1 MAPPSDEVTPHLVVG
16 PTLTLDHSGQSACE
30 TLHSQRGGKA
40 FIFSHGGRA
49 VLSQLL
55 YFAQVC
61 FPFFLLGTCL
71 TDKLELCSASLACI
85 EKQG

>member
-1 MAPPSDEVTPHLVVG
+1 MGSLLTWLWAPLWTTVVSQ
-16 PTLTLDHSGQSACE
+16 PVRPCIHSE
-30 TLHSQRGGKA
+30 GKA